1 METGFVS
8 FSFIVIRTHKR
19 NKKWETKLKLFLL
32 PRTPHSVEQLEG
44 IFVCTSTHRRVYLL
58 FHVFYM
64 IQGHHEIA
72 GRSSQCIP
80 LPEGLV
86 IPDAFTCKVP
96 KAFTMQKEL
105 ACM

>member
-72 GRSSQCIP
+72 
-80 LPEGLV
+80 
-86 IPDAFTCKVP
+86 DAQASVSRFP
-96 KAFTMQKEL
+96 KA
-105 ACM
+105 